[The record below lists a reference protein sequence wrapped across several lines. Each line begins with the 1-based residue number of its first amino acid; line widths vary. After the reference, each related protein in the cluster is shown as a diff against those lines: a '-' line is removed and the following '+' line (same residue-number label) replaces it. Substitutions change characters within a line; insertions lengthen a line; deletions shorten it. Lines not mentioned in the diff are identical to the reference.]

1 MQLSPYKPSSKTVNV
16 LFVGTLV
23 PLHGI
28 ETILQA
34 ITLLQGDKNIEFTII
49 GDGQD
54 GRFVE
59 EYLKEYPDS
68 ITWIKTWQSSSEIAK
83 YIYGT
88 DICLGIFGEG
98 AKAQRVCPY
107 KIYSYAMCGRA
118 IITGETDWTRSLLTA
133 QYFET
138 IPVGSGELLALAIKE
153 LAGNETKRDFLAG
166 SAAKFYEQSLS
177 NTKASSEFNA
187 LFSLSN

>member
-1 MQLSPYKPSSKTVNV
+1 
-16 LFVGTLV
+16 
-23 PLHGI
+23 
-28 ETILQA
+28 
-34 ITLLQGDKNIEFTII
+34 
-49 GDGQD
+49 
-54 GRFVE
+54 
-59 EYLKEYPDS
+59 
-68 ITWIKTWQSSSEIAK
+68 
-83 YIYGT
+83 
-88 DICLGIFGEG
+88 
-98 AKAQRVCPY
+98 
-107 KIYSYAMCGRA
+107 MCGRA